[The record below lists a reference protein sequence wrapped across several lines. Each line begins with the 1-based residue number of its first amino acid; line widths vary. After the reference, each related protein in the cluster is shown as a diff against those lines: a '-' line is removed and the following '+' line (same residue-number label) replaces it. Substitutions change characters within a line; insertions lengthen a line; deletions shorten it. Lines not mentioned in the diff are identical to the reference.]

1 MKIEVTFG
9 LSLDG
14 VAGQG
19 GDGLGKLRV
28 GPAGLLGFL
37 ELHTGLFR
45 KSFSRIERVSAFL
58 GVLNESHTSIP
69 SFSASFSVDPLAT
82 AQRLLG
88 WLDAWHLHGWNGS
101 LLEDAPA
108 RLRELAIVA
117 DRAKGRV
124 PPSEGERLDAVRRAL
139 QNGSR
144 VPLSSIGLCEDFDAY
159 PAGWK
164 RVLEHLPHQ
173 PIQFKAGAEPS
184 SDLGKLQ
191 RVLGGGTAEH
201 FSNDDSL
208 RVFRARTDL
217 GAARFLASGGGGAAG
232 SRPAGGAGGP
242 AGNGPAAG
250 STASGPADASA
261 DAMILVGGSGGL
273 WDEAC
278 VSQGVPR
285 PAAFGWNPSR
295 PALQV
300 LPLALALHR
309 DPLDVEALLAFL
321 THPICPLGWE
331 RRFFAE
337 AVAADGGLGGPQ
349 WERARR
355 RALESYARYDKDP
368 KRLDELLAEWIPDE
382 RHSGEA
388 LPLELLRST
397 AKGARRYLSARSSA
411 MENRAEAEKAVLADA
426 VGQCSLFERT
436 LGLLGDSFDS
446 VPVNLANGLLAAA
459 TQAFGARHDGRRELG
474 SSAWVE
480 DPGAIID
487 PVGKLTWLLPARP
500 ESPEPWPWS
509 AGEIAALSSC
519 GMELP
524 GLSDLNARIT
534 RDWMRAVTLATD
546 CLELILPPEGGEAHP
561 LVLLI
566 SSIRPGFEEEI
577 EPAAL
582 AGTGSPLAPVSR
594 IRLPGPKRWW
604 KIPRSLC
611 PEPGWRASYSQMDTF
626 LRRPAQWVLE
636 RKARIRTSAILSVPD
651 RDTLAGTFAHALVQ
665 RCIETF
671 GARATKLDEREFAAW
686 YALAFESLLASQGA
700 RWLEPGAAQER
711 LRLRESL
718 YTSIGALLSQLRAAN
733 AVTLES
739 EKDLEGVL
747 FGIPFMGSAD
757 IVLINGF
764 NCHAIID
771 MKNSHGVDRHRDM
784 LERDTDIQL
793 TIYAEL
799 YRQGSGADAEAVY
812 YLIPKE
818 RLLARE
824 PSIFSL
830 AELTS
835 SARTH
840 AQRLGM
846 IGTSFEWR
854 RQQLDEGS
862 IEVVCKATEELGA
875 SSEAPEGGLPL
886 EEAFDLYDPYLGIY
900 GWSDLQ

>member
-1 MKIEVTFG
+1 MKIQVTFG

-14 VAGQG
+14 AGGQG
-19 GDGLGKLRV
+19 GDGLGILRV
-28 GPAGLLGFL
+28 GPSGLLGFL
-37 ELHTGLFR
+37 ELHTGLSR
-45 KSFSRIERVSAFL
+45 KAFSHIERLSAFL
-58 GVLNESHTSIP
+58 GVLNESRTNIP

-82 AQRLLG
+82 AHRLLV
-88 WLDAWHLHGWNGS
+88 WLDTWQLHGWNGN
-101 LLEDAPA
+101 LPKEAPA
-108 RLRELAIVA
+108 RLRELALVA
-117 DRAKGRV
+117 HRARGRV
-124 PPSEGERLDAVRRAL
+124 PPSEGERLDAVRGAL
-139 QNGSR
+139 LNGSR
-144 VPLSSIGLCEDFDAY
+144 VPLSSIGLCEDLDAY

-164 RVLEHLPHQ
+164 RVLELLPHQ
-173 PIQFKAGAEPS
+173 PVQFEAGAEPS

-191 RVLGGGTAEH
+191 RVLAGGTAEP
-201 FSNDDSL
+201 FSKDGSL

-217 GAARFLASGGGGAAG
+217 GAARFLAG
-232 SRPAGGAGGP
+232 GGAGGRVGGSGRAGGGAGGGP
-242 AGNGPAAG
+242 AG
-250 STASGPADASA
+250 A
-261 DAMILVGGSGGL
+261 DAMILVGGSGSL

-285 PAAFGWNPSR
+285 PAAFGWSPSR

-300 LPLALALHR
+300 FPLALALHR

-321 THPICPLGWE
+321 THPICPLGYE

-349 WERARR
+349 WERARQ
-355 RALESYARYDKDP
+355 RALESYARYGKDP

-382 RHSGEA
+382 RHGGEA

-397 AKGARRYLSARSSA
+397 AKGARRYLSARSNA
-411 MENRAEAEKAVLADA
+411 MENGGEAEKAALADA
-426 VGQCSLFERT
+426 IGQCSLFERT
-436 LGLLGDSFDS
+436 LGLLGESFDNI
-446 VPVNLANGLLAAA
+446 PVNVASGLLAAA
-459 TQAFGARHDGRRELG
+459 TQAFGARHEARRELG
-474 SSAWVE
+474 SNRWVE
-480 DPGAIID
+480 NPGAIID
-487 PVGKLTWLLPARP
+487 PMVKLTWLLPARP

-509 AGEIAALSSC
+509 AREIAALSSC

-524 GLSDLNARIT
+524 RLSDLNARIT
-534 RDWMRAVTLATD
+534 RDWMRAVSLATD
-546 CLELILPPEGGEAHP
+546 CLELILPPQGREAHP
-561 LVLLI
+561 LALLI
-566 SSIRPGFEEEI
+566 SSIRPGFEEDMEA
-577 EPAAL
+577 AAL
-582 AGTGSPLAPVSR
+582 AGTGPPLAPVSR

-611 PEPGWRASYSQMDTF
+611 PEPDWRASYSQVNTF

-651 RDTLAGTFAHALVQ
+651 RETLAGTFAHALVQ
-665 RCIETF
+665 RCIESF

-733 AVTLES
+733 AVNLES
-739 EKDLEGVL
+739 EKELEGTL
-747 FGIPFMGSAD
+747 FGIPFKGTAD
-757 IVLINGF
+757 IVLENGF
-764 NCHAIID
+764 NRHAIID
-771 MKNSHGVDRHRDM
+771 MKNSHWLDGHRDM

-799 YRQGSGADAEAVY
+799 YRQVSGAEAEAVY

-818 RLLARE
+818 KLLARE

-835 SARTH
+835 STRTH

-846 IGTSFEWR
+846 IKTSFEWR

-862 IEVVCKATEELGA
+862 IEVVCEATEE
-875 SSEAPEGGLPL
+875 SEGVAQGPEGGLPL
-886 EEAFDLYDPYLGIY
+886 EEAFDRYDPFLGLY
-900 GWSDLQ
+900 GWSDPG